1 MDNIVEGTEK
11 AYISIN
17 TYRQFLEK
25 KSKEFY
31 TIDGPLKKRY
41 VYDKSMNWNRLV
53 NSSLDEITSFLR
65 EKNIHIS
72 KVQEEIETLEIYN
85 K

>member
-31 TIDGPLKKRY
+31 TIDGPLKKMY